1 MAKIQYILVKFR
13 LAMIVALSVALLN
26 SPIAS
31 NAKTSTLER
40 MKVIFAEESGTVDSF
55 KLSGLE
61 EESKVGE
68 SLSITIT
75 AIDESGLTVT
85 DYTGTIR
92 FSSTDDSATLPNDYE
107 FTAEDLG
114 EHSFSLGFKF
124 VTPGDQTV
132 TVTDTEST
140 DITGEISTEVVTS
153 YSDLEQEVD
162 YEEDFETEDFE
173 REGDFTLIS
182 PASGSYSSNDVLVQ
196 GEADYGYVA
205 VIYIDEEEVAKT
217 EVEAENTFEYTVE
230 DLEDGTFEIYVDIA
244 DTTVNEDG
252 EEEVVE
258 VIETSDIETIEI
270 DTSTP
275 ELVELTVDPEGTLT
289 PGETVTLTVLSESEL
304 EEVTVLFNEEVYEF
318 EESSTAGKYETEI
331 VMPETE
337 GEYSLDITLIDAL
350 GNEVQ
355 YRDQATLTVAEETEE
370 ETEEEVVEEVIE
382 EVEEIPAPTGLS
394 SSSGREEV
402 TLSWEAAEAEDDVTI
417 EFYRIYYGPAK
428 DALLATDETL
438 DSSTSWV
445 MSDLTGK
452 EIYYFAVAAV
462 DADGNEGELS
472 DTVSATPLAKL
483 STSESTEYY
492 PSAESSTPEIS
503 STGTPDESP
512 ETGPRENALIT
523 LSLILS
529 IAYFGIK
536 KLAKQENF

>member
-1 MAKIQYILVKFR
+1 MAKIQYILIRFR

-26 SPIAS
+26 SPFAS

-61 EESKVGE
+61 DESKVGE

-132 TVTDTEST
+132 TITDTEST

-217 EVEAENTFEYTVE
+217 EVEAENTFEYTIE
-230 DLEDGTFEIYVDIA
+230 DLEDGTFDIYVDIA

-275 ELVELTVDPEGTLT
+275 ELVQLTVDPEGTLI
-289 PGETVTLTVLSESEL
+289 PSETVTLTVLSESEL

-318 EESSTAGKYETEI
+318 EETTTAGKYEIEI

-337 GEYSLDITLIDAL
+337 GEYSMDITLIDAL

-370 ETEEEVVEEVIE
+370 EVVEEEVIE
-382 EVEEIPAPTGLS
+382 EVVEIPAPTGLS

-402 TLSWEAAEAEDDVTI
+402 TLSWEAAEVGDAVTV

-462 DADGNEGELS
+462 DSDGNEGELS

-492 PSAESSTPEIS
+492 PSAESSTPAIS
-503 STGTPDESP
+503 STGTPSSSP
-512 ETGPRENALIT
+512 ETGPKENALIA
-523 LSLILS
+523 LSVILS
-529 IAYFGIK
+529 IAYFGMK